1 MRGIIL
7 YVYMSSNIYRG
18 CLYLRGSPWAPITV
32 RGERQE
38 LQGVIYLAY
47 FSVLPQEERSC
58 TLEMTVSFSTLESS
72 SWAIT

>member
-1 MRGIIL
+1 
-7 YVYMSSNIYRG
+7 MSLSERISLGSNYSQR
-18 CLYLRGSPWAPITV
+18 RE
-32 RGERQE
+32 GERQE

-47 FSVLPQEERSC
+47 FSVPPQEERSC